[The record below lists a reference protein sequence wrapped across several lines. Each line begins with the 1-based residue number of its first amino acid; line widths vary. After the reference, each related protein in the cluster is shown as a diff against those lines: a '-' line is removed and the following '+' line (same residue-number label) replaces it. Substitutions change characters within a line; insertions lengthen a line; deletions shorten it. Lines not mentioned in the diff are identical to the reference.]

1 MVVMVVQERHLI
13 REVDLS
19 LMQEEVVAENFQEH
33 LAQED
38 LEVAEQEMEQME
50 QQIQEEV
57 VVDKQG
63 THRLL
68 QEMEDRELLSFML
81 QLERLL
87 QQLEAQRQQEVAM
100 TFGLSQQAE
109 HGLQQFLL
117 QQMVTFYHSCN
128 DMEPATSMPMTD
140 HDLLIELK
148 TTIGFIRVDLK
159 DLKDG
164 LASRVT
170 ALEVDKI
177 GRMEAV
183 KMQTDALTVHNDHE
197 TRLRTLEKG
206 IDNLDKIT
214 SSFQSKVITWG
225 SASIVALGIIE
236 FVISFFF
243 HK

>member
-1 MVVMVVQERHLI
+1 
-13 REVDLS
+13 
-19 LMQEEVVAENFQEH
+19 
-33 LAQED
+33 
-38 LEVAEQEMEQME
+38 
-50 QQIQEEV
+50 
-57 VVDKQG
+57 
-63 THRLL
+63 
-68 QEMEDRELLSFML
+68 
-81 QLERLL
+81 
-87 QQLEAQRQQEVAM
+87 
-100 TFGLSQQAE
+100 
-109 HGLQQFLL
+109 
-117 QQMVTFYHSCN
+117 
-128 DMEPATSMPMTD
+128 MTD